1 MFETGKCAQVTR
13 EMRRYGISILG
24 VSEMRWSSCGKLMT
38 ATGEAVL
45 YLAMDE
51 EETRRMHSQEGD
63 RVEPTGEAQERQTPA
78 HLEAHKNGRVGE
90 ETAPVAGSEAH
101 CSK

>member
-1 MFETGKCAQVTR
+1 
-13 EMRRYGISILG
+13 
-24 VSEMRWSSCGKLMT
+24 MT

-63 RVEPTGEAQERQTPA
+63 RVEPTGEAKERQTPA

-90 ETAPVAGSEAH
+90 ETAHVAGSEAH
-101 CSK
+101 CS